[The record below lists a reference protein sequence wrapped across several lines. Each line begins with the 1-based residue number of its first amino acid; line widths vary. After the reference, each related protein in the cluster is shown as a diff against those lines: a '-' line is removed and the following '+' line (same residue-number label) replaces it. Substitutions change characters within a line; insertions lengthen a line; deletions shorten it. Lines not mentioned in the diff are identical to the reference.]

1 MTTST
6 DAVIAGL
13 KQRGLND
20 VAEQVA
26 ASFQIPLEQILSQ
39 PLCHRPEVVDARYAL
54 LVRLRTLL
62 PSNSAV
68 ARVIGLSRY
77 TVNDAVTESREL
89 AEVELA
95 RFELADPAPSEPLAY
110 VLRWRRRS
118 QGPAFGITTICA
130 TAGNPPGAW
139 ERETE
144 WFQGSAA
151 DDWKAKYHAAYDRFS
166 KLCRASLHGKHP
178 SNALEP
184 EPSSPPFV
192 PPPDPS
198 SPAPALVQP

>member
-1 MTTST
+1 MTAST

-13 KQRGLND
+13 KQRGLHE

-39 PLCHRPEVVDARYAL
+39 PLCHQPEVVDARYAL
-54 LVRLRTLL
+54 LVRLRMLL

-68 ARVIGLSRY
+68 ARVIGLSRF
-77 TVNDAVTESREL
+77 TVSLAVTEAREL

-110 VLRWRRRS
+110 VLRWRGRS

-144 WFQGSAA
+144 WFQGNAE
-151 DDWKAKYHAAYDRFS
+151 DWKAKYHEAYGRFS
-166 KLCRASLHGKHP
+166 QLCRASLHGKHP

-184 EPSSPPFV
+184 EPSPPFV
-192 PPPDPS
+192 PPDPS
-198 SPAPALVQP
+198 APAPEVRP